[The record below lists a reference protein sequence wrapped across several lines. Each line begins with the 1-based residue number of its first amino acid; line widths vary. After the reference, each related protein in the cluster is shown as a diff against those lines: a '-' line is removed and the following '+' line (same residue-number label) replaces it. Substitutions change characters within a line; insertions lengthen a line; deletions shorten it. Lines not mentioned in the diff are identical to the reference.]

1 VRHHA
6 AALALQELHGVV
18 DYAELLKALAWLRVR
33 VQEPPQLVQRRLD
46 LLVGAVDQG
55 LDRTADIVTDLLGD
69 VRDRQ
74 TGGGGLLVPFGG
86 LAAGLAAPP
95 GLEKA
100 GHGPLVGA
108 PTAAGN
114 PSRDYPIFVEL
125 SQRVEAFIRRHELIP
140 PGGEVTCLVS
150 GGADST
156 CLWHVL
162 GELGY
167 AVSALHVGH
176 GLRGSESDA
185 DARFCTERFGAEV
198 VDGRGGSTEEELRDI
213 RYSFAADRLRA
224 TGHTAS
230 DQVET
235 VLYRLVAS
243 GGTKGIKPYR
253 HDGVVRPLLEVWRDE
268 TEAYCRTLGL
278 DFRTDRSNE
287 DTKRGLIRREILPRL
302 RELHPGADQNLFR
315 LAQGDPSALDELL
328 ASTSGSKR
336 LDLGGGLTAVREYAN
351 VWLEHTPVALD
362 GEVRWGDWR
371 IAADVPGLKVRA
383 WRAGDRL
390 AGRSKKIQD
399 VFVDA
404 KIPRSARESW
414 PLVVRG
420 DEVVAVPGIVAAEG
434 VRVERVSN

>member
-1 VRHHA
+1 VNI
-6 AALALQELHGVV
+6 E
-18 DYAELLKALAWLRVR
+18 E
-33 VQEPPQLVQRRLD
+33 
-46 LLVGAVDQG
+46 
-55 LDRTADIVTDLLGD
+55 
-69 VRDRQ
+69 
-74 TGGGGLLVPFGG
+74 
-86 LAAGLAAPP
+86 
-95 GLEKA
+95 
-100 GHGPLVGA
+100 
-108 PTAAGN
+108 
-114 PSRDYPIFVEL
+114 
-125 SQRVEAFIRRHELIP
+125 RVERFIRRYDLIP
-140 PGGEVTCLVS
+140 QGGDLICLVS

-167 AVSALHVGH
+167 RVSALHVNH
-176 GLRGSESDA
+176 GLRGGESEG
-185 DARFCTERFGAEV
+185 DARFCVEHFGAEV
-198 VDGRGGSTEEELRDI
+198 VDGRGGATEDELREI
-213 RYSFAADRLRA
+213 RYSFATDRLRA

-243 GGTKGIKPYR
+243 GSTKGIKPLR
-253 HDGVVRPLLEVWRDE
+253 EDGVVRPLLELWRNE
-268 TEAYCRTLGL
+268 TEEYCRAHGL
-278 DFRTDRSNE
+278 AFRTDTSNA
-287 DTKRGLIRREILPRL
+287 DTKRGLIRDEILPRL
-302 RELHPGADQNLFR
+302 RALHPGADQNLLR
-315 LAQGDPSALDELL
+315 LAKGEPSALDELL

-336 LDLGGGLTAVREYAN
+336 LDLGAGLTAIREYGS
-351 VWLEHTPVALD
+351 VWLERTPVALE

-420 DEVVAVPGIVAAEG
+420 DEVVAVPGIVEAEG
-434 VRVERVSN
+434 VRVERVAD